1 MHAADAGEEA
11 PSGRKKTE
19 TLDAVE
25 LAREAAQRIA
35 AKLKQTAAEE
45 KKPSKEETVSVGA
58 EEKTSLDE
66 TKDEE
71 RPSGPSGEAKKGDDG
86 GRQPP
91 SHGTTRSSGSERRPS
106 EEGANTRPLHDTL
119 PSIKVLLGMAL
130 EEPSRDERDASLET
144 EYLERSEL
152 DINDSRH
159 RYHLIK
165 PTIVRD
171 IENSHQ
177 VVIKVVGKY
186 YPDRSLVKE
195 NDPPPLK
202 LIVAAKDA
210 ASLQAALARLEDIR
224 DHGPPPPPPPPAYVR
239 SQQSLPPP
247 PPMLTEKVFAPFR
260 LDEVPSMGSVRAK
273 ILGPQVRPIV
283 DFDTTV
289 CRGRI

>member
-1 MHAADAGEEA
+1 M
-11 PSGRKKTE
+11 E

-35 AKLKQTAAEE
+35 AKLKQTAEE
-45 KKPSKEETVSVGA
+45 KPLKEEAGSGVV

-66 TKDEE
+66 TKEKE
-71 RPSGPSGEAKKGDDG
+71 RPSGPGGETKKGDDG
-86 GRQPP
+86 SRQPP
-91 SHGTTRSSGSERRPS
+91 SHGTTRSGGGERRPS
-106 EEGANTRPLHDTL
+106 EEGASTRPLHDTL

-130 EEPSRDERDASLET
+130 EEPSRDEREASLET

-177 VVIKVVGKY
+177 VIIRVVGKY

-202 LIVAAKDA
+202 LIIAAKDA
-210 ASLQAALARLEDIR
+210 ASLQAALAKLEDIR

-239 SQQSLPPP
+239 SQQSLPPPPPP